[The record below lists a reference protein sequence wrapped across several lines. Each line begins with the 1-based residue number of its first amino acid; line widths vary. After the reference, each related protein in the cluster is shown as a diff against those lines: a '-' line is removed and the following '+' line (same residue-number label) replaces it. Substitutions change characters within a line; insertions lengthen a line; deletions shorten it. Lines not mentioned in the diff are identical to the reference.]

1 MRCKHGLEQAWCTEC
16 NPKKSS
22 IRQPQTRITASIRGS
37 QAPILHNLKESIV
50 RTSVPISQRDEMF
63 ANLTPDTTFVHV
75 DGFPFLWAVKRIIK
89 QAPHVKII
97 QVIPRNLRR
106 LGPSATKLCQH
117 HKVEVVTG
125 HWNPKLAW
133 KDGDLRSP
141 SYKGQRDFLLTLDG
155 EQKDLFAELLEFNIL
170 PALMA
175 SRYFCLQ
182 DEAYIPYGQLLL
194 EFGFVEDV
202 SDSYISSL
210 VNSVFCY
217 LDQEFSASA
226 QARQRVQVTQDRV
239 LRIRKQIALAEQDIA
254 RRDEIRKISD
264 RPIPDGLPLRY
275 YDKYQVLVVALL
287 EGKLEELKKHNFP
300 GQRKAY
306 KLICLRYGIDDNKF
320 RTFKLLGAML
330 NVTKARAHQLEKIVF
345 DKLEEWQ

>member
-1 MRCKHGLEQAWCTEC
+1 MRCKHGLEQAWCAEC
-16 NPKKSS
+16 NPKKSN

-37 QAPILHNLKESIV
+37 KAPIFHNLKESIV
-50 RTSVPISQRDEMF
+50 RTSVPVSQRDEMF
-63 ANLTPDTTFVHV
+63 ANLTPNTTFVHV

-89 QAPHVKII
+89 QAPNVKII
-97 QVIPRNLRR
+97 QITPRNLRR
-106 LGPSATKLCQH
+106 LGPGATKICQH

-133 KDGDLRSP
+133 KDGELRSA
-141 SYKGQRDFLLTLDG
+141 SYKGQRDFLLTLHG

-182 DEAYIPYGQLLL
+182 DEAYIPYAQLLL
-194 EFGFVEDV
+194 EFGFVEGV
-202 SDSYISSL
+202 ADSYISSL

-217 LDQEFSASA
+217 LDQEFSASVEA
-226 QARQRVQVTQDRV
+226 GKHARATQQKV
-239 LRIRKQIALAEQDIA
+239 VEIRKQIALAEQDTV
-254 RRDEIRKISD
+254 RRDEIRKISH

-275 YDKYQVLVVALL
+275 YDKYHVLVVALL

-300 GQRKAY
+300 GRRKAY

-320 RTFKLLGAML
+320 RTLELVGAML
-330 NVTKARAHQLEKIVF
+330 NITKSRAQQLEKSVF
-345 DKLEEWQ
+345 DKLEE